1 MKKLLYCLA
10 VVAFGL
16 TSCLSFDDPT
26 TENYGT
32 EGPSVSVAIVNT
44 ADSSFT
50 FTVTPGDGAQ
60 FYNFLVDQ
68 NDEPQLDAVD
78 ASTLLRGGYG
88 NTANVREVAKEATVT
103 IKNPAEPNTT
113 YQVYAV
119 AVTDK
124 GVVGT
129 VAVASV
135 KTTDTGAPQLD
146 EDSFESD
153 PAAGTVAFD
162 FNQAVTRGAGA
173 VSGVYYK
180 EWDWENPVTIPAED
194 ITVEI
199 NGSTVVF
206 SAKVPAGAY
215 TSFSWEEGAFVD
227 DAGNKSGSFSSY
239 FDEEEVD
246 FVGAWV
252 HVAKAA
258 FEISDTCVTAP
269 ASAIFGDWEAFQGEL
284 TFEFPIF
291 RDDKAVEAGD
301 LCVTYTSDAR
311 SATYKLAPNDWS
323 VAGNKLTFKL
333 PYATEN
339 GDIVTLQIAE
349 GAFTDV
355 YGNPNAEFAS
365 ETSWKYS
372 TFQPTKED
380 VLGTFSFIY
389 TLKSNG
395 ASYNLG
401 SFTISEYTGEDA
413 QDGDVT
419 ISGFYLGEDAL
430 DILGY
435 YDLAAAKLYIW
446 QGQRLGTYEDKDN
459 GDTYGVITYNLGD
472 GNLIEFDITADGITS
487 DSFMLVYCDAEYKN
501 LIDYELPAGVTT
513 FVKSA
518 SDEASESRVA
528 KMWGSKQSRTFNNWK
543 AIPSKLVKT
552 RK

>member
-50 FTVTPGDGAQ
+50 FTVTPGDGTQ

-68 NDEPQLDAVD
+68 NDEPQLDEVD

-88 NTANVREVAKEATVT
+88 NTANVREVAKEASVT

-146 EDSFESD
+146 EDSFEAD
-153 PAAGTVAFD
+153 PAAGSVAFD
-162 FNQAVTRGAGA
+162 FNQVVTRGAGA
-173 VSGVYYK
+173 VNGVYYK
-180 EWDWENPVTIPAED
+180 EWDWENPVTIPSED
-194 ITVEI
+194 ISVMI
-199 NGSTVVF
+199 SGSTVMF
-206 SAKVPAGAY
+206 TAKVPAGAY
-215 TSFSWEEGAFVD
+215 TAFSWEEGAFVD
-227 DAGNKSGSFSSY
+227 DAGNKSGSFVSY
-239 FDEEEVD
+239 FDEEEIE

-252 HVAKAA
+252 HKAKEA

-269 ASAIFGDWEAFQGEL
+269 TNAIFGDWEAFQGEL

-291 RDDKAVEAGD
+291 RDDELVEAGD
-301 LCVTYTSDAR
+301 LCVTYTNEAR
-311 SATYKLAPNDWS
+311 TATYKLAADDWS
-323 VAGNKLTFKL
+323 IAENKLTFKL

-355 YGNPNAEFAS
+355 YGNPNAEFTS

-380 VLGTFSFIY
+380 VLGTFAY
-389 TLKSNG
+389 YVTLSNG
-395 ASYNLG
+395 ATYNLS
-401 SFTISEYTGEDA
+401 SFTISEYTGDDA
-413 QDGDVT
+413 EEGDVT
-419 ISGFYLGEDAL
+419 ISGLYLGENAL
-430 DILGY
+430 DISGY
-435 YDLAAAKLYIW
+435 YDLEAAKFYIFDS
-446 QGQRLGTYEDKDN
+446 QKIGTYEEN
-459 GDTYGVITYNLGD
+459 GVTYGVITYNLVD
-472 GNLIEFDITADGITS
+472 SPYIEFDITPDGITS
-487 DSFMLVYCDAEYKN
+487 SNLALVYTNADFTS
-501 LIDYELPAGVTT
+501 LVGYEVPAGVTLFQKVT
-513 FVKSA
+513 A
-518 SDEASESRVA
+518 EPAESRSVKA
-528 KMWGSKQSRTFNNWK
+528 VGSKTSNIVKRMYGV
-543 AIPSKLVKT
+543 PSKVKPFRG